1 MSIGISE
8 LGLLFI
14 GASWFIQVFDM
25 GGKKEVRLNR
35 QFVLLYGLG
44 IALVLVDGVM
54 HGSKVTNLLNLLAL
68 AGSAIVF
75 LKFKRS

>member
-25 GGKKEVRLNR
+25 GGKKEVKLNR

-44 IALVLVDGVM
+44 VSLILVDGVM
-54 HGSKVTNLLNLLAL
+54 HGSRMSNLLNFLAL

-75 LKFKRS
+75 LKMRR

>member
-1 MSIGISE
+1 MNIGISE

-14 GASWFIQVFDM
+14 GASWFIQAFSI
-25 GGKKEVRLNR
+25 GKKEVKLNR

-44 IALVLVDGVM
+44 ISLVLVEGVM
-54 HGSKVTNLLNLLAL
+54 QGSKITNLLNLLAL

-75 LKFKRS
+75 LKMKK

>member
-1 MSIGISE
+1 MIGITE

-14 GASWFIQVFDM
+14 GASWFIQAFDM
-25 GGKKEVRLNR
+25 DKKEVRLNR

-44 IALVLVDGVM
+44 VSLILVDGVM
-54 HGSKVTNLLNLLAL
+54 HDSKVTNILNFLAL

-75 LKFKRS
+75 LKMKK

>member
-14 GASWFIQVFDM
+14 GASWFIQVFDTSP
-25 GGKKEVRLNR
+25 KNTKLNR

-44 IALVLVDGVM
+44 VALLLVDGVFQ
-54 HGSKVTNLLNLLAL
+54 GSKITNLLHLLAF
-68 AGSAIVF
+68 AGSAVVF
-75 LKFKRS
+75 LRMKK